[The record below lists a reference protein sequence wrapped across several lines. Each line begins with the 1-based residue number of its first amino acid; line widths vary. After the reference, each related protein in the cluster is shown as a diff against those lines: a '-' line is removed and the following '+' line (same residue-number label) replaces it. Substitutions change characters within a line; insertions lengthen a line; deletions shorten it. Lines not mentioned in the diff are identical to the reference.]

1 MILKTIA
8 ILSLLA
14 LPLSVLLWHA
24 SHRSPVHRRY
34 DVTLYKS
41 LRVYLKDG
49 VCGLRLLSMPTKTAS
64 RSEFHAPLNADAM
77 PNQRSLQLSSRR
89 QGPYRITWL
98 VFPLWLSTSILALI
112 GAVPLLRGPIRQRI
126 RRWRGQCIV
135 CGYDLTG
142 NRSGRCPECGQ
153 RFRR

>member
-1 MILKTIA
+1 MILKAIA

-14 LPLSVLLWHA
+14 LPFSVLLWHA
-24 SHRSPVHRRY
+24 SHRNPVHRRY

-49 VCGLRLLSMPTKTAS
+49 VCGLRLLSMPTRTAS
-64 RSEFHAPLNADAM
+64 RSEFQAPLHADAT
-77 PNQRSLQLSSRR
+77 PVQRSFLLSSRR
-89 QGPYRITWL
+89 QGPYRITWF
-98 VFPLWLSTSILALI
+98 VFPLWLSTGLLTLI
-112 GAVPLLRGPIRQRI
+112 GTVPLLYGPIRQRV
-126 RRWRGQCIV
+126 RRWRGRCME

-153 RFRR
+153 RFR